1 MSNRKL
7 IKELKEA
14 TFEKTKASMGK
25 ITKYNNNSFEQG
37 FIKGYISSINYT
49 NAILKKNNIISL
61 EDFLELN
68 EFIAEN
74 LDKVKNVNKIK

>member
-14 TFEKTKASMGK
+14 TWIQTRASMGK

-74 LDKVKNVNKIK
+74 LDKAKKYE